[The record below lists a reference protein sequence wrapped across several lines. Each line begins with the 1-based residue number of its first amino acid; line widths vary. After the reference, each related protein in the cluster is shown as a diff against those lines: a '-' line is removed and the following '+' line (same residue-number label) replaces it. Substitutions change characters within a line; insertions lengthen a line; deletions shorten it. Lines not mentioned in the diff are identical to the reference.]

1 MKAQKSAC
9 SLQSL
14 LVAGLLFAF
23 CPSTAGQSFSGGK
36 NLHQLKQAV
45 SDAKSS
51 GWILL
56 SACYTAPLPV
66 RANPAST
73 AISLPG
79 ILTSPPAEGLP
90 PALPYPI
97 PTGPLLPRWSA
108 ECLPFFCRI
117 EHDISR
123 KSAVPVKF
131 RLGSVEYVDWLEGK
145 GEW

>member
-9 SLQSL
+9 ILQGL

-23 CPSTAGQSFSGGK
+23 CPTTAGQSFSGGK
-36 NLHQLKQAV
+36 NLYQLKQAV

-56 SACYTAPLPV
+56 SSTYMVHLPV
-66 RANPAST
+66 RANAAS
-73 AISLPG
+73 AAFSLPG
-79 ILTSPPAEGLP
+79 NLPFPSAESPS
-90 PALPYPI
+90 PALHCPV

-117 EHDISR
+117 EHDLSR